1 MKSIKKL
8 LAFSLYLL
16 LVAILINFDIRKLI
30 DVGQIILVLL
40 GMIIL
45 YFPSY
50 IEQGHKKIQPAL
62 LGSTALW
69 AGGLQSFI
77 LLFIL
82 LSETTNIE
90 ELFPK
95 IALMCR
101 PLFYGFC
108 IWQILDGKTQNLQ
121 AENKQKEDRQNMDI
135 SKKNLQNANAPKSS
149 YQIKHPPKKDL
160 QESYTQTDNDIE
172 KPNPFVYKKQCTAA
186 EIAEVLKTLGLSK
199 REVEVAVLVTKGMS
213 NAEIAVALCIS
224 ETTVK
229 KHLSN
234 IFGKLKIGKREDV
247 IRKVLNYDGSR
258 N

>member
-16 LVAILINFDIRKLI
+16 LVAALMHFDIRKLI
-30 DVGQIILVLL
+30 DVRQIILVLL
-40 GMIIL
+40 GMVIL

-50 IEQGHKKIQPAL
+50 IEQGHKKIHPAL
-62 LGSTALW
+62 LGGTALW
-69 AGGLQSFI
+69 AGSLQTFI

-101 PLFYGFC
+101 PLLYGFC
-108 IWQILDGKTQNLQ
+108 IWQILDGKIENLQ
-121 AENKQKEDRQNMDI
+121 AENKPKEEKQNMDI
-135 SKKNLQNANAPKSS
+135 SKKNLQNATAPKSS
-149 YQIKHPPKKDL
+149 NPIENPTKQDL
-160 QESYTQTDNDIE
+160 QETYSKTDNDIV
-172 KPNPFVYKKQCTAA
+172 KINPIAHKKQCTAA

-234 IFGKLKIGKREDV
+234 IFGKLEIGKREDV
-247 IRKVLNYDGSR
+247 IRKVLNYDENR